1 MENNTPTPVTQLNQN
16 TTPVVDSVPTP
27 QVMQNEPPSGGGS
40 KKLILMVVIILVILA
55 LVAGG
60 YYAYSNYKNLLPGAA
75 TQTTANPNPIAADQ
89 LNNELNSVGPDDVD
103 SQFAQI
109 DKDLQS
115 L

>member
-1 MENNTPTPVTQLNQN
+1 MENNIPTPVTQLSQN
-16 TTPVVDSVPTP
+16 TTPKVNSAPAP
-27 QVMQNEPPSGGGS
+27 QVMQNEPPSEGGS

-75 TQTTANPNPIAADQ
+75 TQTTASPNPIAAD
-89 LNNELNSVGPDDVD
+89 ELNGELDSVGTDDVD